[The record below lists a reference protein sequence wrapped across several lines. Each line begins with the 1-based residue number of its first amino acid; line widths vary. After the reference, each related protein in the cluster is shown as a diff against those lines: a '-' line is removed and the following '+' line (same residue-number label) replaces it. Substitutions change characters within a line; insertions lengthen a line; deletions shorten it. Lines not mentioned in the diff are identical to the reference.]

1 MGFLYLLTELTA
13 VVVQGTAPASTRV
26 RFTSFLVADI
36 LGITPPPASRDPV
49 TSSDLHQQQPQPRPG
64 PGAKSDDFSVRR
76 LIHCSSDHGDNGR
89 SKLYTAQLLCFSP
102 IGLPQSVRLSVSLSQ
117 LP

>member
-13 VVVQGTAPASTRV
+13 VVVQGTAPASARV

-36 LGITPPPASRDPV
+36 LGIAPPPASRDPV

-89 SKLYTAQLLCFSP
+89 SKLYGSIIVLLAV
-102 IGLPQSVRLSVSLSQ
+102 GRGH
-117 LP
+117 